1 MESIPRPISENDRQ
15 NRQGLKPL
23 TEYSFKTSKAM
34 IEKLLQEIRQASEAL
49 LSDGTLQS
57 ERGNKAAGLRARK
70 ASLELERLTKA
81 FRKASLEVTKLKKYN
96 QN

>member
-34 IEKLLQEIRQASEAL
+34 IEKLLQEIRQTSEAL
-49 LSDGTLQS
+49 LTDGTLQS

>member
-34 IEKLLQEIRQASEAL
+34 IEKLLQEIRQTSEAL

-57 ERGNKAAGLRARK
+57 ERGNKAAWIRARK

>member
-1 MESIPRPISENDRQ
+1 MESIPRPIVENDRQ

-34 IEKLLQEIRQASEAL
+34 IEKLLQEIRQTSEAL

>member
-1 MESIPRPISENDRQ
+1 
-15 NRQGLKPL
+15 
-23 TEYSFKTSKAM
+23 M
-34 IEKLLQEIRQASEAL
+34 IEKLLQEIRQTSEAL

-70 ASLELERLTKA
+70 ASLELGRLTKA

>member
-1 MESIPRPISENDRQ
+1 
-15 NRQGLKPL
+15 
-23 TEYSFKTSKAM
+23 M
-34 IEKLLQEIRQASEAL
+34 IEKLLQEIRQTSDSL
-49 LSDGTLQS
+49 LTDGTLQS

-81 FRKASLEVTKLKKYN
+81 FREASLEVTKLKKYN

>member
-23 TEYSFKTSKAM
+23 TEYSFKTSKAR
-34 IEKLLQEIRQASEAL
+34 IEKLLQEIRQTSDAL
-49 LSDGTLQS
+49 LTDGTLQS

-81 FRKASLEVTKLKKYN
+81 FREASLEVTKLKKYN